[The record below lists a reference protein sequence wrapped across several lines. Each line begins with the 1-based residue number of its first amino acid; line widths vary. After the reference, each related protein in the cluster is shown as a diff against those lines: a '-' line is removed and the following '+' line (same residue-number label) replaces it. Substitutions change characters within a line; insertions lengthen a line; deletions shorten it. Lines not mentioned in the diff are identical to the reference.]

1 MLTSLE
7 HFKGKVVMSEEQ
19 TPKRWSVLWVAVGFC
34 ALLAICGLGVVAV
47 SYESGAVLVDEKD
60 LVTRTC
66 CPDTQS
72 GYSMPT
78 LRVAIA
84 AMISPET
91 TKEYYGELMREIGK
105 RLGRRTVFLQRKT
118 YAEVNRLLE
127 LKEVDLAFVCA
138 GPYVDG
144 NQRFGMEILAVP
156 VVDGKSSYRSLTIVH
171 RDSDVRTFDDLKGR
185 RFAFTDPD
193 SNTGHL
199 VPRYVLSQRAT
210 TPEVFFS
217 ETFFTHSHDNSI
229 RAVATGLADGAAVDS
244 LVWQFI
250 NEADSEMA
258 GLTRVIYES
267 PEYGIPPV
275 VVHPNLSA
283 DAKRRFKE
291 IFLVLDRD
299 PNIEPLLRKLRIEG
313 FAAGN
318 DAAYDTVRDMR
329 NWVQLKSKTDG

>member
-1 MLTSLE
+1 MY
-7 HFKGKVVMSEEQ
+7 EEQ
-19 TPKRWSVLWVAVGFC
+19 DPRGWKLFLGVAAVC
-34 ALLAICGLGVVAV
+34 AVLAIGGVVAIAL
-47 SYESGAVLVDEKD
+47 SYESEAVLVDETD

-66 CPDTQS
+66 CQEAQS
-72 GYSMPT
+72 GYPMPT

-91 TKEYYGELMREIGK
+91 TKEYYGDLMREIGK

-144 NQRFGMEILAVP
+144 HQRFGMEILAVP
-156 VVDGKSSYRSLTIVH
+156 VVDGKSSYRSVTIVH
-171 RDSDVRTFDDLKGR
+171 NDSDLRTFDDLKGK

-199 VPRYVLSQRAT
+199 VPRYVLTQRGT
-210 TPEVFFS
+210 TPETFFS
-217 ETFFTHSHDNSI
+217 ETFFTYSHDNSI
-229 RAVATGLADGAAVDS
+229 RAVAMGLADGASVDS
-244 LVWQFI
+244 LVWQFMKAS
-250 NEADSEMA
+250 NSDLA
-258 GLTRVIYES
+258 GLTRIVYQS

-283 DAKRRFKE
+283 DTKMRLKE
-291 IFLVLDRD
+291 IFLALNQD
-299 PNIEPLLRKLRIEG
+299 PDVEPLLRKLRIEG

-329 NWVQLKSKTDG
+329 KKIQLQREAGG